1 MVPLASGVGKVIGC
15 FVVERII
22 PRNGSELQN
31 LHTVSS
37 RHQVVHAVLLQLQN
51 DLGIAVRFAQPQK
64 RFDSVVAGHADPQS
78 TIHGVAV
85 LHQHNLAGGH
95 AASCNQAGSV
105 SVVEQAGNLK
115 RIMVAHIAAAGVGIR
130 HRHHHPVIGVHHLI
144 HHPSGQGVSGDSIQG
159 IRANLIQQVAGLL
172 HHGGA
177 LILIPSTGGRDES
190 AEVVKAGGVQQVIGF
205 AGVHPVK
212 GTVLQ
217 SCLMLDADGG
227 STRHGVRFVLG
238 TTQVGHGFGEQVGS
252 VEQGDGVVLVSNAFV
267 MN

>member
-190 AEVVKAGGVQQVIGF
+190 AEVVKASGVQQVIGF

-238 TTQVGHGFGEQVGS
+238 TAQVGHGFGEQVGS